1 MRPARR
7 GWPEGARIGTRGPSP
22 GAPGC
27 AAKNAASSRS
37 SSSSAVRCASWDA
50 VVYETWRPTSPSVEA
65 ATPCHPT
72 VRPRAA
78 ITTGTANIVEN
89 ATALAIR
96 TTPFSVSPA

>member
-1 MRPARR
+1 
-7 GWPEGARIGTRGPSP
+7 
-22 GAPGC
+22 
-27 AAKNAASSRS
+27 
-37 SSSSAVRCASWDA
+37 
-50 VVYETWRPTSPSVEA
+50 
-65 ATPCHPT
+65 